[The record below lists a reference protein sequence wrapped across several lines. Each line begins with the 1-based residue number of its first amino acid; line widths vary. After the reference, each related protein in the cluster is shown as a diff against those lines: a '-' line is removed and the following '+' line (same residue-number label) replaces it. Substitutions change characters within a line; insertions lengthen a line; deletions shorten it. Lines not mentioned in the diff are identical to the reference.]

1 MGIDGYCH
9 SWARCKKCLTMHPH
23 NCPNPYEGSYDYE
36 ISFFKNAGV
45 LSCDA
50 LLQDDIIDQC
60 DYLNCLCDAEMA
72 VQLITNLDK
81 MNHAFIGID
90 PDLCVAREG
99 GGYTPDGCCGDFPHP
114 KTYSRLSHECVDGK
128 LEKIYGV
135 PELQEQ
141 DKLLID
147 YGGDYR

>member
-1 MGIDGYCH
+1 
-9 SWARCKKCLTMHPH
+9 MHPH

-50 LLQDDIIDQC
+50 LLQNEQIDQC

-81 MNHAFIGID
+81 MNHTFIGID
-90 PDLCVAREG
+90 PDLCIQKEG
-99 GGYTPDGCCGDFPHP
+99 GGFQPDGCCGDFPHP
-114 KTYSRLSHECVDGK
+114 KTYK
-128 LEKIYGV
+128 NFKIFGSTQINFDFY
-135 PELQEQ
+135 
-141 DKLLID
+141 
-147 YGGDYR
+147 